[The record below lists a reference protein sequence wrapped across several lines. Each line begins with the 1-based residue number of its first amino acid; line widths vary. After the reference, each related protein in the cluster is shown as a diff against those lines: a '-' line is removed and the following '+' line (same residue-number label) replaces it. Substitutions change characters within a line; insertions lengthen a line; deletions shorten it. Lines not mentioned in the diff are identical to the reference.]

1 MINKLPEIEKEDFY
15 EALCAECER
24 EGLAYRREPERVYI
38 EDFAYFVYISEKKIK
53 ARNYY
58 QYSPPD
64 TMEFN
69 EKFVFSDRGYVF
81 NLINRSML
89 KLALEKRPGSYALR
103 ECQQVF
109 EKLPL
114 NYEYGISY
122 KVEDVI
128 GSVSYQKLIENR
140 VGRKL
145 NVKYRRLPLQ
155 FLETAVS
162 LNLQK
167 DEEFILDLMKK
178 DSAKVT
184 ETLKEVKFPLCFPDF
199 KFSFLLEFLG
209 IGKKIGLELSKS
221 IWRNKIILSDIL
233 KMAEKTETNGILQ
246 KLLKVEDA
254 AGLERLHDRISKKYR
269 KKIAQ
274 EIVPRELDINEKF
287 YKISEAFSKDRELS
301 FLKLITDEK
310 ELYYEGVI
318 QENCVHSYVE
328 EIESGICG
336 IFSGIYKGRRYTVEI
351 VRKGK
356 LFECNQCLGRKNEN
370 DFSASELKR
379 KIEQCLERYRKREEI
394 RKKKEKILSFLFG
407 HKGKKVFVE
416 RRNRK

>member
-1 MINKLPEIEKEDFY
+1 MEYCIKDFY
-15 EALCAECER
+15 EALCSECER

-69 EKFVFSDRGYVF
+69 EKFVFSDRGYAF
-81 NLINRSML
+81 NLINRAML
-89 KLALEKRPGSYALR
+89 KLALGKRPGNYALR
-103 ECQQVF
+103 ECYEVF
-109 EKLPL
+109 KELPL

-162 LNLQK
+162 LNLQE

-178 DSAKVT
+178 DSAEVT

-209 IGKKIGLELSKS
+209 IGKKIGLER

-287 YKISEAFSKDRELS
+287 YKISEAFLKDRELS

-356 LFECNQCLGRKNEN
+356 LFECGQCLGRKNEN

-379 KIEQCLERYRKREEI
+379 KIETVLSRFRKQERIKGKM
-394 RKKKEKILSFLFG
+394 KKISTFLFG

>member
-1 MINKLPEIEKEDFY
+1 MEYCIKDFY

-24 EGLAYRREPERVYI
+24 EGLVYRRDPERVYI

-58 QYSPPD
+58 QYSPPH

-69 EKFVFSDRGYVF
+69 EKFVFSDMGYAF
-81 NLINRSML
+81 NLINRAML
-89 KLALEKRPGSYALR
+89 KLALEKEPGNYTLK

-114 NYEYGISY
+114 NYEYGISFSL
-122 KVEDVI
+122 EDVT
-128 GSVSYQKLIENR
+128 GSVSYQKLIESR
-140 VGRKL
+140 AGRKL

-178 DSAKVT
+178 DSTKVT
-184 ETLKEVKFPLCFPDF
+184 GTLKEVKFPLCFPDF

-209 IGKKIGLELSKS
+209 IGKKIGLER

-246 KLLKVEDA
+246 KLLKVEDV

-274 EIVPRELDINEKF
+274 EIVPRELDIDKKF
-287 YKISEAFSKDRELS
+287 YEISETFLKDRELS

-310 ELYYEGVI
+310 ELYDEGVM

-356 LFECNQCLGRKNEN
+356 LFECGQCLGRKNEN
-370 DFSASELKR
+370 DFYASELKR
-379 KIEQCLERYRKREEI
+379 KIETVLSRFRKQEKI
-394 RKKKEKILSFLFG
+394 KEKMKKISTFLFCP
-407 HKGKKVFVE
+407 KGGKVFEE
-416 RRNRK
+416 RSDRK

>member
-1 MINKLPEIEKEDFY
+1 MDFCIEEFY
-15 EALCAECER
+15 EALCTECER

-38 EDFAYFVYISEKKIK
+38 EDFAYFVYISGKKIK

-58 QYSPPD
+58 QYTPPD

-69 EKFVFSDRGYVF
+69 EKFVFSDRGYAF
-81 NLINRSML
+81 NLINRAML

-103 ECQQVF
+103 ECRHVF

-122 KVEDVI
+122 KVEDVT
-128 GSVSYQKLIENR
+128 GSVSYQKLIESR

-184 ETLKEVKFPLCFPDF
+184 ETLKEVKFPLCLPDF

-209 IGKKIGLELSKS
+209 IGKKIGLELSRS

-246 KLLKVEDA
+246 KLLKVEDS

-274 EIVPRELDINEKF
+274 EIVPRELDIGKKF
-287 YKISEAFSKDRELS
+287 YEISEAFLKDRELS

-356 LFECNQCLGRKNEN
+356 LFECNQCLGRKNGN

-379 KIEQCLERYRKREEI
+379 KIERCLERYRKHEEN
-394 RKKKEKILSFLFG
+394 KKK
-407 HKGKKVFVE
+407 VE
-416 RRNRK
+416 RLLHLMFGPKVKIYF

>member
-1 MINKLPEIEKEDFY
+1 MEYCIKDFY
-15 EALCAECER
+15 EALCSECER

-38 EDFAYFVYISEKKIK
+38 EDFAYFVYISGKKIK

-58 QYSPPD
+58 QYSPPH
-64 TMEFN
+64 TMEFD
-69 EKFVFSDRGYVF
+69 EKFVFTDMGYAF
-81 NLINRSML
+81 NLINRAML
-89 KLALEKRPGSYALR
+89 KLALEKRPGNYALR

-114 NYEYGISY
+114 HYEYSIKFTLKEIIS
-122 KVEDVI
+122 
-128 GSVSYQKLIENR
+128 SVSYQKLIENR
-140 VGRKL
+140 AGRKL

-162 LNLQK
+162 LNLQE

-178 DSAKVT
+178 DSTKVT

-209 IGKKIGLELSKS
+209 VGKKIGLEPSKS
-221 IWRNKIILSDIL
+221 IWRNEIILSDIL

-274 EIVPRELDINEKF
+274 EIVPRELDIGKKF
-287 YKISEAFSKDRELS
+287 YEISEAFLKDRELS

-310 ELYYEGVI
+310 ELYDEGVM

-356 LFECNQCLGRKNEN
+356 RFECNQCLGRKNEN

-379 KIEQCLERYRKREEI
+379 KIGQCLERYRKHEENN
-394 RKKKEKILSFLFG
+394 
-407 HKGKKVFVE
+407 KKVE
-416 RRNRK
+416 RLLHLMFGPKVKIYF

>member
-1 MINKLPEIEKEDFY
+1 MEYCIKDFY
-15 EALCAECER
+15 EALCTECER

-64 TMEFN
+64 TMEFD
-69 EKFVFSDRGYVF
+69 EKFVFSDRGYAF

-89 KLALEKRPGSYALR
+89 KLALEKRPGNYALR

-128 GSVSYQKLIENR
+128 GSVSYQKLIESR

-184 ETLKEVKFPLCFPDF
+184 ETLKEVKFPLCLPDF

-209 IGKKIGLELSKS
+209 IGKKIGLER

-233 KMAEKTETNGILQ
+233 KMVEKTETNGILQ

-254 AGLERLHDRISKKYR
+254 AGLERLHDKISKKYR

-310 ELYYEGVI
+310 ELYDEGVM

-379 KIEQCLERYRKREEI
+379 KIERCLERYRKHEEN
-394 RKKKEKILSFLFG
+394 KKK
-407 HKGKKVFVE
+407 VE
-416 RRNRK
+416 RLLHLMFGPKVKIYF

>member
-1 MINKLPEIEKEDFY
+1 MINNPFEKEKFY
-15 EALCAECER
+15 EALCTECER

-38 EDFAYFVYISEKKIK
+38 EDFAYFVYINGKKIK

-58 QYSPPD
+58 QYSPPY
-64 TMEFN
+64 TLEFD
-69 EKFVFSDRGYVF
+69 EKFVFSDRGYAF
-81 NLINRSML
+81 NLINRAML
-89 KLALEKRPGSYALR
+89 KLALEKEPGNYALR

-114 NYEYGISY
+114 HYEYSIKFTLKEIIS
-122 KVEDVI
+122 
-128 GSVSYQKLIENR
+128 SVSYQKLIENR
-140 VGRKL
+140 AGRKL

-162 LNLQK
+162 LNLQE

-184 ETLKEVKFPLCFPDF
+184 ETLKEVKFPLCLPDF

-209 IGKKIGLELSKS
+209 IGKKIGLER

-274 EIVPRELDINEKF
+274 EIVPRELDISKKF
-287 YKISEAFSKDRELS
+287 YEISEAFLKDRELS

-310 ELYYEGVI
+310 ELYDEGVM

-379 KIEQCLERYRKREEI
+379 KIETVLSRFRKQERI
-394 RKKKEKILSFLFG
+394 KEKMKKISTFLFCP
-407 HKGKKVFVE
+407 KGGKVFEE
-416 RRNRK
+416 RSDRK

>member
-1 MINKLPEIEKEDFY
+1 MEYCIKDFY
-15 EALCAECER
+15 EALCSECER

-38 EDFAYFVYISEKKIK
+38 EDFAYFVYISGKKIK

-58 QYSPPD
+58 QYSPPY

-69 EKFVFSDRGYVF
+69 EKFVFSDRGYAF
-81 NLINRSML
+81 NLINRAML
-89 KLALEKRPGSYALR
+89 KLALEKEPGNYALR
-103 ECQQVF
+103 ECCEVF

-122 KVEDVI
+122 KVEDVT
-128 GSVSYQKLIENR
+128 GSVSYRKLIESR
-140 VGRKL
+140 AGRKL

-162 LNLQK
+162 LNLQE

-184 ETLKEVKFPLCFPDF
+184 ETLKEVKFPLCLPDF

-209 IGKKIGLELSKS
+209 IGKKIGLER

-287 YKISEAFSKDRELS
+287 YEISEAFLKDRELS

-310 ELYYEGVI
+310 ELYDEGVI

-370 DFSASELKR
+370 DFYASELKR
-379 KIEQCLERYRKREEI
+379 KIETVLSRFRKQERI
-394 RKKKEKILSFLFG
+394 KEKMKKISTFLFCP
-407 HKGKKVFVE
+407 KGGKVFEE
-416 RRNRK
+416 RSDRK

>member
-1 MINKLPEIEKEDFY
+1 MEYCIKDFY

-58 QYSPPD
+58 QYTPPD

-69 EKFVFSDRGYVF
+69 EKFVFSDRGYAF
-81 NLINRSML
+81 NLINRAML
-89 KLALEKRPGSYALR
+89 KLALEKEPGNYALR

-122 KVEDVI
+122 KVEDVT
-128 GSVSYQKLIENR
+128 GSVSYRKLIESR
-140 VGRKL
+140 AGRKL

-162 LNLQK
+162 LNLQE

-184 ETLKEVKFPLCFPDF
+184 EALKEVKFPLCLPDF

-209 IGKKIGLELSKS
+209 IGKKIGLER

-274 EIVPRELDINEKF
+274 EIVPRELDIGKKF
-287 YKISEAFSKDRELS
+287 YEISETFLKDRELS

-310 ELYYEGVI
+310 KLYDEGVI

-336 IFSGIYKGRRYTVEI
+336 IFSGVYKGRRYTVEI

-370 DFSASELKR
+370 DFFASELKR
-379 KIEQCLERYRKREEI
+379 KIEQCLERNRKREEI
-394 RKKKEKILSFLFG
+394 KKKKEKILSFLFG
-407 HKGKKVFVE
+407 PKGKKVFEE
-416 RRNRK
+416 RSDRK

>member
-15 EALCAECER
+15 EALCSECER

-69 EKFVFSDRGYVF
+69 EKFVFTDMNYEF
-81 NLINRSML
+81 NLIKRVML
-89 KLALEKRPGSYALR
+89 KLALDQRPGNYALR
-103 ECQQVF
+103 ECRQVF

-114 NYEYGISY
+114 NYEYGMSFSL
-122 KVEDVI
+122 EDVI
-128 GSVSYQKLIENR
+128 GSVSYQKLIESR

-145 NVKYRRLPLQ
+145 NVKYRRLPLK

-178 DSAKVT
+178 DSIKVT
-184 ETLKEVKFPLCFPDF
+184 EALKKVKFPMCFPDF
-199 KFSFLLEFLG
+199 KISFLLEFLG
-209 IGKKIGLELSKS
+209 IGKKIGLEPSKS
-221 IWRNKIILSDIL
+221 IWRTQILLSDIL
-233 KMAEKTETNGILQ
+233 KMAEKTETNGIWQ
-246 KLLKVEDA
+246 KLLKVEDV

-274 EIVPRELDINEKF
+274 EIVPRELDIGEKF
-287 YKISEAFSKDRELS
+287 YKISEVFSKDRELS

-310 ELYYEGVI
+310 ELYDEGVI

-336 IFSGIYKGRRYTVEI
+336 IFWGIYKGRRYTVEI

-356 LFECNQCLGRKNEN
+356 F
-370 DFSASELKR
+370 F
-379 KIEQCLERYRKREEI
+379 
-394 RKKKEKILSFLFG
+394 
-407 HKGKKVFVE
+407 
-416 RRNRK
+416 

>member
-1 MINKLPEIEKEDFY
+1 MEYCIKDFY
-15 EALCAECER
+15 EALCSECER

-38 EDFAYFVYISEKKIK
+38 EDFAYFVYISGKKIK

-58 QYSPPD
+58 QYSPPY
-64 TMEFN
+64 TMEFD
-69 EKFVFSDRGYVF
+69 EKFVFSDMGYAF
-81 NLINRSML
+81 NLINRAML
-89 KLALEKRPGSYALR
+89 KLALEKEPGNYALR
-103 ECQQVF
+103 ECRHVF

-122 KVEDVI
+122 KVEDVT
-128 GSVSYQKLIENR
+128 GSVSYQKLIESR
-140 VGRKL
+140 AGRKL

-162 LNLQK
+162 LNLQE

-184 ETLKEVKFPLCFPDF
+184 ETLKEVKFPLCLPDF

-209 IGKKIGLELSKS
+209 IGKKIGLER

-274 EIVPRELDINEKF
+274 EIVPRELDIGKKF
-287 YKISEAFSKDRELS
+287 YEISEAFLKDRELS

-310 ELYYEGVI
+310 ELYDEGVI

-379 KIEQCLERYRKREEI
+379 KIERCLERYRKDEEA
-394 RKKKEKILSFLFG
+394 KKDAERLLHLMFG
-407 HKGKKVFVE
+407 HKVKIYF
-416 RRNRK
+416 

>member
-24 EGLAYRREPERVYI
+24 EGLTYRREPERVYI
-38 EDFAYFVYISEKKIK
+38 EDFAYFVYISGKKIK

-58 QYSPPD
+58 QYSPPY

-69 EKFVFSDRGYVF
+69 EKFVFSDKGYVF
-81 NLINRSML
+81 NLINRAML
-89 KLALEKRPGSYALR
+89 KLALEKRPGNYALR
-103 ECQQVF
+103 ECRQVF

-114 NYEYGISY
+114 SYEYGISY
-122 KVEDVI
+122 KVEDVT
-128 GSVSYQKLIENR
+128 GSVSYQKLIESR
-140 VGRKL
+140 AGRKL

-162 LNLQK
+162 LNLQE

-209 IGKKIGLELSKS
+209 IGKKIGLER

-274 EIVPRELDINEKF
+274 EIVPRELDIGKKF
-287 YKISEAFSKDRELS
+287 YEISEAFLKDRELS

-328 EIESGICG
+328 GIESGICG
-336 IFSGIYKGRRYTVEI
+336 IFSGIYKGKRYTVEI
-351 VRKGK
+351 VRNGK
-356 LFECNQCLGRKNEN
+356 FFECGQCLGRKNEN

-379 KIEQCLERYRKREEI
+379 KIETVLSRFRKQESI
-394 RKKKEKILSFLFG
+394 KEKMKKISTFLFCP
-407 HKGKKVFVE
+407 KGGKVFEE
-416 RRNRK
+416 RSDRK

>member
-1 MINKLPEIEKEDFY
+1 MEYCIKDFY

-38 EDFAYFVYISEKKIK
+38 EDFAYFVYISGKKIK

-58 QYSPPD
+58 QYTPPD

-69 EKFVFSDRGYVF
+69 EKFVFSDRGYAF
-81 NLINRSML
+81 NLINRAML
-89 KLALEKRPGSYALR
+89 KLALEKRPGNYALR
-103 ECQQVF
+103 ECRHVF

-140 VGRKL
+140 AGRKL

-178 DSAKVT
+178 DSTEVT
-184 ETLKEVKFPLCFPDF
+184 ETLKKVKFPLCFPDF

-209 IGKKIGLELSKS
+209 IGKKIGLER

-274 EIVPRELDINEKF
+274 EIVPRELDIGKKF
-287 YKISEAFSKDRELS
+287 YEISEAFLKDRELS

-310 ELYYEGVI
+310 ELYDEGVI

-351 VRKGK
+351 VRKGF
-356 LFECNQCLGRKNEN
+356 FECGQCLGRKNEN

-379 KIEQCLERYRKREEI
+379 KIEQCLERYRKHEEN
-394 RKKKEKILSFLFG
+394 KKRVERFLYLLFG
-407 HKGKKVFVE
+407 PKGKKVFVE
-416 RRNRK
+416 RSDRK

>member
-1 MINKLPEIEKEDFY
+1 MEYCIKDFY
-15 EALCAECER
+15 EALCSECER
-24 EGLAYRREPERVYI
+24 EGLVYRREPERVYI
-38 EDFAYFVYISEKKIK
+38 EDFAYFVYISGKKIK

-64 TMEFN
+64 TMEFD
-69 EKFVFSDRGYVF
+69 EKFVFSDMGYAF

-89 KLALEKRPGSYALR
+89 KLALEKRPGNYALR

-128 GSVSYQKLIENR
+128 GSVSYQKLIESR

-184 ETLKEVKFPLCFPDF
+184 ETLKEVKFPLCLPDF

-209 IGKKIGLELSKS
+209 IGKKIGLER

-233 KMAEKTETNGILQ
+233 KMVEKTETNGILQ

-274 EIVPRELDINEKF
+274 EIVPRELDIGKKF
-287 YKISEAFSKDRELS
+287 YEISEAFSKDRELS

-310 ELYYEGVI
+310 ELYDEGVM

-370 DFSASELKR
+370 DFSACELKR
-379 KIEQCLERYRKREEI
+379 KIERCLERYRKREEI

-407 HKGKKVFVE
+407 HKVKIYF
-416 RRNRK
+416 

>member
-1 MINKLPEIEKEDFY
+1 MEYCIKDFY

-38 EDFAYFVYISEKKIK
+38 EDFAYFVYISGKKIK
-53 ARNYY
+53 ARNSY
-58 QYSPPD
+58 QHSSPY

-69 EKFVFSDRGYVF
+69 EKFVFSDKGYVF
-81 NLINRSML
+81 NLIKRAML
-89 KLALEKRPGSYALR
+89 KLALEKRPGNYALR
-103 ECQQVF
+103 ECCEVF

-114 NYEYGISY
+114 NYEYGISFSL
-122 KVEDVI
+122 EDVI
-128 GSVSYQKLIENR
+128 GSVSYQKLIESR
-140 VGRKL
+140 AGRKL

-178 DSAKVT
+178 NSTEVT
-184 ETLKEVKFPLCFPDF
+184 ETLKKVKFPMCFPDF
-199 KFSFLLEFLG
+199 RISFLLEFLG
-209 IGKKIGLELSKS
+209 IGKKIELER
-221 IWRNKIILSDIL
+221 IWINQILLSDIL
-233 KMAEKTETNGILQ
+233 KMAEKTDPKGIWQ
-246 KLLKVEDA
+246 KLFKVEDA

-274 EIVPRELDINEKF
+274 EIVPRELDINERF
-287 YKISEAFSKDRELS
+287 YKISEVFSKDRELS

-310 ELYYEGVI
+310 ELYYEGVM
-318 QENCVHSYVE
+318 QGNCVHSYVKK
-328 EIESGICG
+328 IESGICG

-351 VRKGK
+351 VRER
-356 LFECNQCLGRKNEN
+356 LFFECSQCLGRKNEN

-379 KIEQCLERYRKREEI
+379 KIERCLERYRKHEEN
-394 RKKKEKILSFLFG
+394 KKRVERLLHLMFG
-407 HKGKKVFVE
+407 HKVKIYF
-416 RRNRK
+416 

>member
-1 MINKLPEIEKEDFY
+1 MEYCIKDFY

-38 EDFAYFVYISEKKIK
+38 EDFAYFVYISGKKIK

-58 QYSPPD
+58 QYSPPY

-69 EKFVFSDRGYVF
+69 EKFVFTDMNYEF
-81 NLINRSML
+81 NLIKRVML
-89 KLALEKRPGSYALR
+89 KLALDHRPGNYALR

-128 GSVSYQKLIENR
+128 GSVSYQKLIESR

-145 NVKYRRLPLQ
+145 NVKYRRLPLK

-199 KFSFLLEFLG
+199 KISFLLEFLG
-209 IGKKIGLELSKS
+209 IGKKIGLEPSKS
-221 IWRNKIILSDIL
+221 IWRTQILLSDIL
-233 KMAEKTETNGILQ
+233 KMAEKTETNEIWQ
-246 KLLKVEDA
+246 KLLKVGDV
-254 AGLERLHDRISKKYR
+254 AGLERLHDRISKRYR
-269 KKIAQ
+269 KMIAQ
-274 EIVPRELDINEKF
+274 EIVPRELDIDKRF
-287 YKISEAFSKDRELS
+287 HKISEVFLKDRELS

-310 ELYYEGVI
+310 ELYDEGVI
-318 QENCVHSYVE
+318 QESCVHSYVE

-336 IFSGIYKGRRYTVEI
+336 IFSGIYKGKRYTVEI
-351 VRKGK
+351 IRKGK
-356 LFECNQCLGRKNEN
+356 FFECDQCLGRKNEN
-370 DFSASELKR
+370 DFFASELKM
-379 KIEQCLERYRKREEI
+379 KIGQCLVRYREDEEN
-394 RKKKEKILSFLFG
+394 KKK
-407 HKGKKVFVE
+407 VE
-416 RRNRK
+416 SGNEVSI

>member
-1 MINKLPEIEKEDFY
+1 MEYCIKDFY
-15 EALCAECER
+15 EALCAECEC
-24 EGLAYRREPERVYI
+24 EGLVYRKGLEYVYIKDLSCFVYI
-38 EDFAYFVYISEKKIK
+38 EGKDIMVREFSHQEPFFAGELGEGFLFTD
-53 ARNYY
+53 RNYA
-58 QYSPPD
+58 
-64 TMEFN
+64 
-69 EKFVFSDRGYVF
+69 F

-89 KLALEKRPGSYALR
+89 KLALEKRPGNYALK
-103 ECQQVF
+103 ECCQVF

-114 NYEYGISY
+114 NYEYGISFSL
-122 KVEDVI
+122 EDVI
-128 GSVSYQKLIENR
+128 GSVSYQKLIESR

-145 NVKYRRLPLQ
+145 NVKYRRLPLK

-167 DEEFILDLMKK
+167 DEEFILDLMEK

-184 ETLKEVKFPLCFPDF
+184 ETLKKVKFPLCFPDF

-209 IGKKIGLELSKS
+209 VGKKIGLEPSKS
-221 IWRNKIILSDIL
+221 IWRNEIILSDIL

-246 KLLKVEDA
+246 KLLKVEDV

-274 EIVPRELDINEKF
+274 EIVPRELEINERF
-287 YKISEAFSKDRELS
+287 YKISEVFSKDRELS

-310 ELYYEGVI
+310 ELYDEGVM

-356 LFECNQCLGRKNEN
+356 FFECGQCLGRKNEN
-370 DFSASELKR
+370 DFFASELKR
-379 KIEQCLERYRKREEI
+379 KIERCLERYRKHEEN
-394 RKKKEKILSFLFG
+394 KKKVERILYLLFG
-407 HKGKKVFVE
+407 PKGGKVFD
-416 RRNRK
+416 

>member
-1 MINKLPEIEKEDFY
+1 MEYCIKDFY
-15 EALCAECER
+15 EALCSECER

-38 EDFAYFVYISEKKIK
+38 EDFAYFVYISGKKIK

-58 QYSPPD
+58 QYSPPY
-64 TMEFN
+64 TMEFD
-69 EKFVFSDRGYVF
+69 EKFVFSDRGYAF
-81 NLINRSML
+81 NLINRAML
-89 KLALEKRPGSYALR
+89 KLALEKRPGNYTLK

-140 VGRKL
+140 AGRKL

-162 LNLQK
+162 LNLQE

-178 DSAKVT
+178 DSAEVT
-184 ETLKEVKFPLCFPDF
+184 ETLKEVKFPLCLPDF

-209 IGKKIGLELSKS
+209 IGKKIGLER

-274 EIVPRELDINEKF
+274 EIVPRELDIDKKF
-287 YKISEAFSKDRELS
+287 YEISETFLKDRELS

-310 ELYYEGVI
+310 ELYDEGVI

-379 KIEQCLERYRKREEI
+379 KIETVLSRFRKQERI
-394 RKKKEKILSFLFG
+394 KEKMKKISTFLFCP
-407 HKGKKVFVE
+407 KGGKVFEE
-416 RRNRK
+416 RSDRK

>member
-1 MINKLPEIEKEDFY
+1 MEYCIKDFY
-15 EALCAECER
+15 EALCSECER
-24 EGLAYRREPERVYI
+24 EGLVYRRDPERVYI
-38 EDFAYFVYISEKKIK
+38 EDFAYFVYISGKKIK

-69 EKFVFSDRGYVF
+69 EKFVFSDRGYAF
-81 NLINRSML
+81 NLINRAML
-89 KLALEKRPGSYALR
+89 KLALEKRPGNYALR
-103 ECQQVF
+103 ECRHVF

-128 GSVSYQKLIENR
+128 GSVSYQKLIESR
-140 VGRKL
+140 AGRKL

-162 LNLQK
+162 LNLQE

-184 ETLKEVKFPLCFPDF
+184 ETLKEVKFPLCLPDF

-209 IGKKIGLELSKS
+209 IGKKIGLER

-274 EIVPRELDINEKF
+274 EIVPRELDINEKSHF
-287 YKISEAFSKDRELS
+287 EDILDNGGRKIS
-301 FLKLITDEK
+301 
-310 ELYYEGVI
+310 
-318 QENCVHSYVE
+318 
-328 EIESGICG
+328 
-336 IFSGIYKGRRYTVEI
+336 
-351 VRKGK
+351 
-356 LFECNQCLGRKNEN
+356 
-370 DFSASELKR
+370 
-379 KIEQCLERYRKREEI
+379 
-394 RKKKEKILSFLFG
+394 G
-407 HKGKKVFVE
+407 H
-416 RRNRK
+416 

>member
-1 MINKLPEIEKEDFY
+1 MEYCIKDFY
-15 EALCAECER
+15 EALCIECER
-24 EGLAYRREPERVYI
+24 EGLVYRREPERVYI

-58 QYSPPD
+58 QYSPPN

-69 EKFVFSDRGYVF
+69 EKFVFSDMGYAF
-81 NLINRSML
+81 NLINRAML
-89 KLALEKRPGSYALR
+89 KLALEKEPGNYALR
-103 ECQQVF
+103 ECCEVF

-140 VGRKL
+140 AGRKL

-162 LNLQK
+162 LNLQE

-184 ETLKEVKFPLCFPDF
+184 ETLKEVKFPLCLPDF

-209 IGKKIGLELSKS
+209 VGKKIGLEPSKS
-221 IWRNKIILSDIL
+221 IWRTQILLSDIL

-269 KKIAQ
+269 KMIAQ
-274 EIVPRELDINEKF
+274 EIVPRELDIGKKF
-287 YKISEAFSKDRELS
+287 YEISEAFLKDRELS

-310 ELYYEGVI
+310 ELYDEGVI

-336 IFSGIYKGRRYTVEI
+336 IFSGIYKDRRYTVEI

-356 LFECNQCLGRKNEN
+356 FFECGQCLGRKNEN

-379 KIEQCLERYRKREEI
+379 KIERRLERYRKHEEN
-394 RKKKEKILSFLFG
+394 KKKVERILYLLFG
-407 HKGKKVFVE
+407 PKGGKVFD
-416 RRNRK
+416 

>member
-15 EALCAECER
+15 EALCSECER

-58 QYSPPD
+58 QYSPPY

-81 NLINRSML
+81 NLINRAML
-89 KLALEKRPGSYALR
+89 KLALEKEPGNYTLK

-128 GSVSYQKLIENR
+128 GSVSYQKLIESR

-178 DSAKVT
+178 DSTEVT
-184 ETLKEVKFPLCFPDF
+184 ETIKKVEFPMCFPDF
-199 KFSFLLEFLG
+199 RISFLLEFLG
-209 IGKKIGLELSKS
+209 IGKKIGLER
-221 IWRNKIILSDIL
+221 IWRTQILLSDIL

-274 EIVPRELDINEKF
+274 EIVPRGLDINEKF

-310 ELYYEGVI
+310 ELYDEGVM

-370 DFSASELKR
+370 DFFASELKR

-407 HKGKKVFVE
+407 PKGEKIFVE
-416 RRNRK
+416 RRGQE

>member
-1 MINKLPEIEKEDFY
+1 MEYCIKDFY
-15 EALCAECER
+15 EALCSECER
-24 EGLAYRREPERVYI
+24 EGLVYRKGSEYVYI
-38 EDFAYFVYISEKKIK
+38 GDFSCLVYIKEKKIRV
-53 ARNYY
+53 RNSY
-58 QYSPPD
+58 QHSSPY
-64 TMEFN
+64 TMEFD
-69 EKFVFSDRGYVF
+69 EKFVFTDRIYAF
-81 NLINRSML
+81 NLIKRAML
-89 KLALEKRPGSYALR
+89 KLALEKEPGNYALR
-103 ECQQVF
+103 ECRQVF

-114 NYEYGISY
+114 NYEYGISFSL
-122 KVEDVI
+122 EDVI
-128 GSVSYQKLIENR
+128 GSVSYQKLIESR

-184 ETLKEVKFPLCFPDF
+184 ETLKEVKFPLCLPDF

-209 IGKKIGLELSKS
+209 IGKKIGLELSRS
-221 IWRNKIILSDIL
+221 IWRNEIILSDIV
-233 KMAEKTETNGILQ
+233 KMSEKTDPKGIWQ
-246 KLLKVEDA
+246 KLFKVEDV

-274 EIVPRELDINEKF
+274 EIVPRKLNVGKGF
-287 YKISEAFSKDRELS
+287 YKISEVFSKDRELS

-310 ELYYEGVI
+310 ELYDEGVI

-336 IFSGIYKGRRYTVEI
+336 IFSGIYKGKRYTVEI
-351 VRKGK
+351 VRER
-356 LFECNQCLGRKNEN
+356 LFFECSQCLGRKNEN

-379 KIEQCLERYRKREEI
+379 KIETVLSRFRKQERIKGKM
-394 RKKKEKILSFLFG
+394 KKISTFLFG
-407 HKGKKVFVE
+407 PKGEKVFDE
-416 RRNRK
+416 RRIKG

>member
-15 EALCAECER
+15 EALCSECEC
-24 EGLAYRREPERVYI
+24 EGFVYRKGLEYIYIKDLSCFVYI
-38 EDFAYFVYISEKKIK
+38 EGKDIMVREFSHQEPFFAGELGEGFLFTD
-53 ARNYY
+53 RNYA
-58 QYSPPD
+58 
-64 TMEFN
+64 
-69 EKFVFSDRGYVF
+69 F
-81 NLINRSML
+81 NLIKRAML
-89 KLALEKRPGSYALR
+89 KLAMKKSPGNYALR

-114 NYEYGISY
+114 HYEYSIKFTLKEIIS
-122 KVEDVI
+122 
-128 GSVSYQKLIENR
+128 SVSYQKLIENK
-140 VGRKL
+140 VEKKL

-162 LNLQK
+162 LNLQE

-184 ETLKEVKFPLCFPDF
+184 ETLKEVKFPLCLPDF

-209 IGKKIGLELSKS
+209 IGKKIGLER

-274 EIVPRELDINEKF
+274 EIVPRELDIGKKF
-287 YKISEAFSKDRELS
+287 YEISEAFLKDRELS

-310 ELYYEGVI
+310 ELYDEGVI

-379 KIEQCLERYRKREEI
+379 KIERCLERYRKHEEN
-394 RKKKEKILSFLFG
+394 EKR
-407 HKGKKVFVE
+407 VE
-416 RRNRK
+416 RLLHLMFGPKVKIYF

>member
-1 MINKLPEIEKEDFY
+1 MEYCIKDFY
-15 EALCAECER
+15 EALCSECER

-64 TMEFN
+64 TMEFD
-69 EKFVFSDRGYVF
+69 EKFVFSDRGYAF
-81 NLINRSML
+81 NLINRAML
-89 KLALEKRPGSYALR
+89 KLALEKSPGNYALR
-103 ECQQVF
+103 ECCEVF

-128 GSVSYQKLIENR
+128 GSVSYQKLIESR

-178 DSAKVT
+178 DSTKVT
-184 ETLKEVKFPLCFPDF
+184 GTLKEVKFPLCFPDF

-209 IGKKIGLELSKS
+209 IGKKIGLER

-274 EIVPRELDINEKF
+274 EIVPRELDIGKKF
-287 YKISEAFSKDRELS
+287 YEISETFLKDRELS

-310 ELYYEGVI
+310 ELYDEGVI

-370 DFSASELKR
+370 DFSASKLKR
-379 KIEQCLERYRKREEI
+379 KIETVLSRFRKQERI
-394 RKKKEKILSFLFG
+394 KEKMKKISTFLFCP
-407 HKGKKVFVE
+407 KGGKVFEE
-416 RRNRK
+416 RSDRK

>member
-1 MINKLPEIEKEDFY
+1 MEYCIKDFY
-15 EALCAECER
+15 EALCSECER
-24 EGLAYRREPERVYI
+24 EGLVYRREPERVYI
-38 EDFAYFVYISEKKIK
+38 EDFAYFVYISGKKIK

-64 TMEFN
+64 TMEFD
-69 EKFVFSDRGYVF
+69 EKFVFSDRGYAF

-89 KLALEKRPGSYALR
+89 KLALEKRPGNYALR

-128 GSVSYQKLIENR
+128 GSVSYQKLIESR

-184 ETLKEVKFPLCFPDF
+184 ETLKEVKFPLCLPDF

-209 IGKKIGLELSKS
+209 IGKKIGLER

-233 KMAEKTETNGILQ
+233 KMVEKTETNGILQ

-274 EIVPRELDINEKF
+274 EIVPRELDIGKKF
-287 YKISEAFSKDRELS
+287 YEISEAFSKDRELS

-310 ELYYEGVI
+310 ELYDEGVM

-370 DFSASELKR
+370 DFSACELKR
-379 KIEQCLERYRKREEI
+379 KIERCLERYRKREEI

-407 HKGKKVFVE
+407 HKVKIYF
-416 RRNRK
+416 

>member
-1 MINKLPEIEKEDFY
+1 MDFCIEEFY
-15 EALCAECER
+15 EVLCTECER

-64 TMEFN
+64 TMEFD
-69 EKFVFSDRGYVF
+69 EKFVFSDRGYAF

-89 KLALEKRPGSYALR
+89 KLALEKRPGNYALR

-128 GSVSYQKLIENR
+128 GSVSYQKLIESR

-184 ETLKEVKFPLCFPDF
+184 ETLKEVKFPLCLPDF

-209 IGKKIGLELSKS
+209 IGKKIGLER

-233 KMAEKTETNGILQ
+233 KMVEKTETNGILQ

-274 EIVPRELDINEKF
+274 EIVPRELDIGKKF
-287 YKISEAFSKDRELS
+287 YEISETFLKDRELS

-310 ELYYEGVI
+310 ELYDEGVI

-370 DFSASELKR
+370 DFSACELKR
-379 KIEQCLERYRKREEI
+379 KIERCLERYRKREEI

-407 HKGKKVFVE
+407 HKVKIYF
-416 RRNRK
+416 

>member
-1 MINKLPEIEKEDFY
+1 MEYCIKDFY
-15 EALCAECER
+15 EALCSECER

-38 EDFAYFVYISEKKIK
+38 EDFAYFVYISGKKIK

-58 QYSPPD
+58 QYSPPH
-64 TMEFN
+64 TMEFD
-69 EKFVFSDRGYVF
+69 EKFVFTDMGYVF
-81 NLINRSML
+81 NLIKRAML
-89 KLALEKRPGSYALR
+89 KLALKKRPGNYALR
-103 ECQQVF
+103 ECCEVF

-128 GSVSYQKLIENR
+128 GSVSYQKLIESKG
-140 VGRKL
+140 GRKL
-145 NVKYRRLPLQ
+145 NVKYRRLPLW

-167 DEEFILDLMKK
+167 DEEFILDLMEK

-184 ETLKEVKFPLCFPDF
+184 ETLKKVKFPLCFPDF

-209 IGKKIGLELSKS
+209 VGKKIGLEPSKS
-221 IWRNKIILSDIL
+221 IWRNEIILSDIL

-246 KLLKVEDA
+246 KLLKVEDV

-274 EIVPRELDINEKF
+274 EIVPRELEINERF
-287 YKISEAFSKDRELS
+287 YKISEVFSKDRELS

-310 ELYYEGVI
+310 ELYDEGVM

-336 IFSGIYKGRRYTVEI
+336 IFWGIYKGRRYTVEI

-356 LFECNQCLGRKNEN
+356 FFECGQCLGRKNEN
-370 DFSASELKR
+370 DFFASELKR
-379 KIEQCLERYRKREEI
+379 KIERCLERYRKHEEN
-394 RKKKEKILSFLFG
+394 KKKVERILYLLFG
-407 HKGKKVFVE
+407 PKGGKVFEE
-416 RRNRK
+416 RSVKE

>member
-1 MINKLPEIEKEDFY
+1 MINNPFEKEKFY
-15 EALCAECER
+15 EALCTECER
-24 EGLAYRREPERVYI
+24 EGLAYRRDPERVYI

-58 QYSPPD
+58 QYTPPD
-64 TMEFN
+64 TMEFD
-69 EKFVFSDRGYVF
+69 EKFVFSDRGYAF

-89 KLALEKRPGSYALR
+89 KLALEKRPGNYALR

-128 GSVSYQKLIENR
+128 GSVSYQKLIESR

-184 ETLKEVKFPLCFPDF
+184 ETLKEVKFPLCLPDF

-209 IGKKIGLELSKS
+209 IGKKIGLER

-274 EIVPRELDINEKF
+274 EIVPRELDISKKF
-287 YKISEAFSKDRELS
+287 YEISEAFLKDRELS

-310 ELYYEGVI
+310 ELYDEGVM

-370 DFSASELKR
+370 DFSACELKR
-379 KIEQCLERYRKREEI
+379 KIERCLERYRKHEEN
-394 RKKKEKILSFLFG
+394 KKR
-407 HKGKKVFVE
+407 VE
-416 RRNRK
+416 RLLHLMFGPKVKIYF

>member
-1 MINKLPEIEKEDFY
+1 MEYCIKDFY
-15 EALCAECER
+15 EALCSECER

-38 EDFAYFVYISEKKIK
+38 EDFAYFVYISGKKIK

-64 TMEFN
+64 TMEFD
-69 EKFVFSDRGYVF
+69 EKFVFSDMGYAF
-81 NLINRSML
+81 NLINRAML
-89 KLALEKRPGSYALR
+89 KLALDQRPGNYALK
-103 ECQQVF
+103 ECCQVF

-114 NYEYGISY
+114 NYEYGISFSL
-122 KVEDVI
+122 EDVI

-140 VGRKL
+140 AGRKL

-167 DEEFILDLMKK
+167 DEEFILDLVKK
-178 DSAKVT
+178 DGTEVT

-209 IGKKIGLELSKS
+209 IGKKIGLELSRS

-246 KLLKVEDA
+246 KLLKVEDV

-274 EIVPRELDINEKF
+274 EIVPRELEINERF
-287 YKISEAFSKDRELS
+287 YKISEVFSKDRELS

-310 ELYYEGVI
+310 ELYDEGVM

-336 IFSGIYKGRRYTVEI
+336 IFWGIYKGRRYTVEI

-356 LFECNQCLGRKNEN
+356 FFECGQCLGRKNEN
-370 DFSASELKR
+370 DFFASELKR
-379 KIEQCLERYRKREEI
+379 KIERCLERYRKHEEN
-394 RKKKEKILSFLFG
+394 KKKVERILYLLFG
-407 HKGKKVFVE
+407 PKGGKVFEE
-416 RRNRK
+416 RSVKE

>member
-1 MINKLPEIEKEDFY
+1 MEYCIKDFY
-15 EALCAECER
+15 EALCLECER

-38 EDFAYFVYISEKKIK
+38 EDFAYFVYISGKKIK

-64 TMEFN
+64 TMEFD
-69 EKFVFSDRGYVF
+69 EKFVFSDMGYAF
-81 NLINRSML
+81 NLINRAML
-89 KLALEKRPGSYALR
+89 KLALKKRPGNYALR
-103 ECQQVF
+103 ECCEVF

-128 GSVSYQKLIENR
+128 GSVSYQKLIESR
-140 VGRKL
+140 AGRKL

-162 LNLQK
+162 LNLQE

-178 DSAKVT
+178 DSTKVT
-184 ETLKEVKFPLCFPDF
+184 ETLKKVKFPLCFPDF

-209 IGKKIGLELSKS
+209 VGKKIGLEPSKS
-221 IWRNKIILSDIL
+221 IWRNEIILSDIL
-233 KMAEKTETNGILQ
+233 KMSEKTETNGILQ
-246 KLLKVEDA
+246 KFLKVEDV

-269 KKIAQ
+269 KMIAQ

-287 YKISEAFSKDRELS
+287 YKISEVFSKDRELS

-310 ELYYEGVI
+310 ELYDEGVI
-318 QENCVHSYVE
+318 QESCVHSYVE

-379 KIEQCLERYRKREEI
+379 KIERCLERYRKHEEN
-394 RKKKEKILSFLFG
+394 KKK
-407 HKGKKVFVE
+407 VE
-416 RRNRK
+416 SGNEVSI

>member
-1 MINKLPEIEKEDFY
+1 MEYCIKDFY
-15 EALCAECER
+15 EALCTECER
-24 EGLAYRREPERVYI
+24 EGLAYRRDPERVYI
-38 EDFAYFVYISEKKIK
+38 EDFAYFVYISGKKIK

-64 TMEFN
+64 TMEFD
-69 EKFVFSDRGYVF
+69 EKFVFSDMGYAF
-81 NLINRSML
+81 NLINRAML
-89 KLALEKRPGSYALR
+89 KLALEKRPGNYALR

-114 NYEYGISY
+114 HYEYSIKFTLKEIIS
-122 KVEDVI
+122 
-128 GSVSYQKLIENR
+128 SVSYQKLIENR
-140 VGRKL
+140 AGRKL

-162 LNLQK
+162 LNLQE

-178 DSAKVT
+178 DSTKVT

-209 IGKKIGLELSKS
+209 IGKKIGLEPSRS

-310 ELYYEGVI
+310 ELYDEGVI
-318 QENCVHSYVE
+318 QENCVHSYIE

-379 KIEQCLERYRKREEI
+379 KIETVLSRFRKQERIKGKM
-394 RKKKEKILSFLFG
+394 KKISTFLFG
-407 HKGKKVFVE
+407 PKGKKVFVE
-416 RRNRK
+416 RSDRK

>member
-1 MINKLPEIEKEDFY
+1 MEYCIKDFY
-15 EALCAECER
+15 EALCSECER
-24 EGLAYRREPERVYI
+24 EGLTYRRDSERVYI
-38 EDFAYFVYISEKKIK
+38 EDFAYFVYISGKKIK

-69 EKFVFSDRGYVF
+69 EKFVFSDRGYAF

-89 KLALEKRPGSYALR
+89 KLALEKELGNYALR
-103 ECQQVF
+103 ECCEVF

-162 LNLQK
+162 LNLQE

-184 ETLKEVKFPLCFPDF
+184 ETLKEVKFPLCLPDF

-209 IGKKIGLELSKS
+209 IGKKIGLER

-274 EIVPRELDINEKF
+274 EIVPRELDIGKKF
-287 YKISEAFSKDRELS
+287 YEISEAFLKDRELS

-310 ELYYEGVI
+310 ELYDEGVI

-379 KIEQCLERYRKREEI
+379 KIERCLERYRKHEEN
-394 RKKKEKILSFLFG
+394 EKR
-407 HKGKKVFVE
+407 VE
-416 RRNRK
+416 RLLHLMFGPKVKIYF

>member
-1 MINKLPEIEKEDFY
+1 M
-15 EALCAECER
+15 
-24 EGLAYRREPERVYI
+24 
-38 EDFAYFVYISEKKIK
+38 
-53 ARNYY
+53 
-58 QYSPPD
+58 
-64 TMEFN
+64 
-69 EKFVFSDRGYVF
+69 
-81 NLINRSML
+81 
-89 KLALEKRPGSYALR
+89 
-103 ECQQVF
+103 
-109 EKLPL
+109 
-114 NYEYGISY
+114 
-122 KVEDVI
+122 
-128 GSVSYQKLIENR
+128 
-140 VGRKL
+140 
-145 NVKYRRLPLQ
+145 KYRRLPLQ

-162 LNLQK
+162 LNLQE

-178 DSAKVT
+178 DSTKVT

-209 IGKKIGLELSKS
+209 VGKKIGLEPSKS
-221 IWRNKIILSDIL
+221 IWRNEIILSDIL

-274 EIVPRELDINEKF
+274 EIVPRELDIGKKF
-287 YKISEAFSKDRELS
+287 YEISEAFLKDRELS

-310 ELYYEGVI
+310 ELYDEGVM

-356 LFECNQCLGRKNEN
+356 RFECNQCLGRKNEN
-370 DFSASELKR
+370 DFSASKLKR
-379 KIEQCLERYRKREEI
+379 KIETVLSRFRKQERI
-394 RKKKEKILSFLFG
+394 KEKMKKISTFLFCP
-407 HKGKKVFVE
+407 KGGKVFEE
-416 RRNRK
+416 RSDRK

>member
-1 MINKLPEIEKEDFY
+1 MEYCIKDFY
-15 EALCAECER
+15 EALCSECER

-38 EDFAYFVYISEKKIK
+38 EDFAYFVYISGKKIK

-64 TMEFN
+64 TMEFD
-69 EKFVFSDRGYVF
+69 EKFVFSDMGYAF
-81 NLINRSML
+81 NLINRAML
-89 KLALEKRPGSYALR
+89 KLALDQRPGNYALK
-103 ECQQVF
+103 ECCQVF

-114 NYEYGISY
+114 NYEYGISFSL
-122 KVEDVI
+122 EDVI

-140 VGRKL
+140 AGRKL

-178 DSAKVT
+178 DGTEVT

-209 IGKKIGLELSKS
+209 IGKKIGLELSRS
-221 IWRNKIILSDIL
+221 IWRNEIILSDIL

-246 KLLKVEDA
+246 KLLKVEDV

-274 EIVPRELDINEKF
+274 EIVPRELEINERF
-287 YKISEAFSKDRELS
+287 YKISEVFSKDRELS

-310 ELYYEGVI
+310 ELYDEGVM

-336 IFSGIYKGRRYTVEI
+336 IFWGIYKGRRYTVEI

-356 LFECNQCLGRKNEN
+356 FFECGQCLGRKNEN
-370 DFSASELKR
+370 DFFASELKR
-379 KIEQCLERYRKREEI
+379 KIERCLERYRKHEEN
-394 RKKKEKILSFLFG
+394 KKKVERILYLLFG
-407 HKGKKVFVE
+407 PKGGKVFEE
-416 RRNRK
+416 RSVKE

>member
-1 MINKLPEIEKEDFY
+1 MINNPFEKEKFY
-15 EALCAECER
+15 EALCTECER

-38 EDFAYFVYISEKKIK
+38 EDFAYFVYISGKKIK

-58 QYSPPD
+58 QYSPPY

-69 EKFVFSDRGYVF
+69 EKFVFSDMGYAF
-81 NLINRSML
+81 NLINRAML
-89 KLALEKRPGSYALR
+89 KLALEKRPGNYALR
-103 ECQQVF
+103 ECRHVF

-114 NYEYGISY
+114 NYEYGISFSL
-122 KVEDVI
+122 EDVT
-128 GSVSYQKLIENR
+128 GSVSYQKLIESR
-140 VGRKL
+140 AGRKL

-178 DSAKVT
+178 DSAEVT

-209 IGKKIGLELSKS
+209 IGKKIGLER

-246 KLLKVEDA
+246 KLLKVEDV
-254 AGLERLHDRISKKYR
+254 AGLERLHDGISKKYR
-269 KKIAQ
+269 KKITQ

-310 ELYYEGVI
+310 ELYDEGVI
-318 QENCVHSYVE
+318 QENCVHSYIE

-379 KIEQCLERYRKREEI
+379 KIETVLSRFRKQERI
-394 RKKKEKILSFLFG
+394 KEKMKKISTFLFCP
-407 HKGKKVFVE
+407 KGGKVFEE
-416 RRNRK
+416 RSDRK

>member
-1 MINKLPEIEKEDFY
+1 MTKL
-15 EALCAECER
+15 LN
-24 EGLAYRREPERVYI
+24 LLRRENVQSWEVQI
-38 EDFAYFVYISEKKIK
+38 EDFAYFVYISGKKIK

-58 QYSPPD
+58 QYSPPY
-64 TMEFN
+64 TMEFD
-69 EKFVFSDRGYVF
+69 EKFVFSDMGYAF
-81 NLINRSML
+81 NLINRAML
-89 KLALEKRPGSYALR
+89 KLALEKEPGNYALR
-103 ECQQVF
+103 ECRHVF

-128 GSVSYQKLIENR
+128 GSVSYQKLIESR

-162 LNLQK
+162 LNLQE
-167 DEEFILDLMKK
+167 DEEFILGLMKK

-209 IGKKIGLELSKS
+209 VGKKIGLER

-246 KLLKVEDA
+246 KLLKVEDV

-274 EIVPRELDINEKF
+274 EIVPRELDIGKKF
-287 YKISEAFSKDRELS
+287 YEISEAFLKDRELS

-379 KIEQCLERYRKREEI
+379 KIGQCLERYRKREEI
-394 RKKKEKILSFLFG
+394 RKKKEKILSFFWS
-407 HKGKKVFVE
+407 
-416 RRNRK
+416 